1 MKIYRKEK
9 RMAKRI
15 YVKVP
20 DQEIVRVKKV
30 LKTGPRT
37 EPKYVWLIDFRGI
50 RTRKTKLYKN
60 KKFGGEKM
68 AFNSPEELEIAVNDY
83 FQSCYTYK
91 LDKNGNIMYDR
102 NGEPIKYLSK
112 PFTISGLAYHIGI
125 STKTF
130 NRYCSGVFD
139 AGTEDL
145 PGSKSYK
152 KILVRARQKVES
164 FAEENLYNKNAQLGA
179 RFVLD
184 AAFGWCTTRE
194 QAEIKEREF
203 NMWLKE
209 KEFELKQKLL
219 EMGEEDTGLEIKI
232 VRKEN

>member
-139 AGTEDL
+139 AGIEDL

-232 VRKEN
+232 VRKEI